1 MKSIS
6 ELKNDALSSLN
17 EKWGI
22 SIGAILVFFA
32 ISMALS
38 LIPIIGGLAQL
49 ILTGALSVGLAHFF
63 LKLSKSENV
72 DIEDLFIAF
81 KSKDK
86 FLVSL
91 STYVLI
97 IIIIVPIILIFG
109 SIWVSLFVGDL
120 NNIFNLFLAAVPD
133 TPSLGATYQ
142 IDPSLLKN
150 ASSDPIFQSGAG
162 TIFVAAIILIFI
174 PLIIVSLGFSQV
186 FFLIAD
192 DKTKSGIEALKTS
205 WNLMNGKKTK
215 LFLLQLSFIGW
226 VILSILTLFIGFIF
240 LYPYIYT
247 TLSKFYKEL
256 YD

>member
-38 LIPIIGGLAQL
+38 LIPLIGSLAQL

-63 LKLSKSENV
+63 LKLSKSDNV

-97 IIIIVPIILIFG
+97 LIIIVPIILIFG

-142 IDPSLLKN
+142 IDPSLLN
-150 ASSDPIFQSGAG
+150 ENSSPIFQSGTG
-162 TIFVAAIILIFI
+162 TIIAAAIILIFI

>member
-6 ELKNDALSSLN
+6 ELKNEALSSLN

-38 LIPIIGGLAQL
+38 LIPLIGSLAQL

-63 LKLSKSENV
+63 LKLSKSDNV

-120 NNIFNLFLAAVPD
+120 NNAFDFLIQGANDV
-133 TPSLGATYQ
+133 SLGATYQ
-142 IDPSLLKN
+142 IDPSLLN
-150 ASSDPIFQSGAG
+150 ENSSPIFQSGTG
-162 TIFVAAIILIFI
+162 TIIVAAIILIFI

>member
-38 LIPIIGGLAQL
+38 LIPLIGSLAQL

-63 LKLSKSENV
+63 LKLSKSDNV

-97 IIIIVPIILIFG
+97 LIIIVPIILIFG

-120 NNIFNLFLAAVPD
+120 NNAFDFLIQGANDV
-133 TPSLGATYQ
+133 SLGANYQ

-162 TIFVAAIILIFI
+162 TIIVAAIILIFI